1 MRRVMD
7 SILAG
12 VIFDLDGVIVDSHP
26 LHKRAWRAFLA
37 SVGKQVSEQDLDFI
51 FEGRRRRDILIHFLG
66 DLSDTE
72 VQEYGDKKDEYF
84 RQASSELE
92 PVLGTVEFIRTA
104 KKAGLRLAVATSASR
119 QRAQWTLQQLNIAD
133 YFEVVVT
140 GDDVVQSKPDP
151 TIYRLAAERLS
162 ISPERLFAI
171 EDSVCGVRSA
181 KSAGLCCLGIAV
193 GQYVPPLI
201 QAGAD
206 RVVSTLVDL
215 SINDLEEVFGTSSP
229 VVLPRSHGST
239 SPERANGSSSKN
251 SLPADSTNA

>member
-1 MRRVMD
+1 MLSGAV
-7 SILAG
+7 
-12 VIFDLDGVIVDSHP
+12 FDLDGVIVDSHP

-37 SVGKQVSEQDLDFI
+37 SVGKRVSEQDLDFI

-66 DLSDTE
+66 ELSDTE
-72 VQEYGDKKDEYF
+72 IQGYGNKKDEYF

-92 PVLGTVEFIRTA
+92 PMPGTLEFIRTV

-119 QRAQWTLQQLNIAD
+119 QRAQWTLQQLNVAD
-133 YFEVVVT
+133 DFEVVVT
-140 GDDVVQSKPDP
+140 GDDVAQSKPDP

-162 ISPERLFAI
+162 VSPERLFAI

-193 GQYVPPLI
+193 GHYVQPLI

-206 RVVSTLVDL
+206 RVFPNLADL
-215 SINDLEEVFGTSSP
+215 SINDLEEALSASSP
-229 VVLPRSHGST
+229 VALPRPHEST
-239 SPERANGSSSKN
+239 A
-251 SLPADSTNA
+251 